1 MGTSSSAMNDPMVGY
16 SQMMQ
21 AQAAQQ
27 SNRLGAD
34 WLDFS
39 KQQFD
44 VANQRQVGID
54 AQTKA
59 ITDQQLV
66 GMKQATDAA
75 AEDRARYKSVFVPLQ
90 DEYIDKARNWD
101 SADAQANAA
110 AQAKADV
117 AQNYAQMKDQN
128 QRAQAARGIR
138 PDSGAWAG
146 TARTADTAAAL
157 GEAGAQNMARRQL
170 INEGMALRG
179 QAINMGQNL
188 PGQANSNLTTSINAG
203 STALGNTLATEN
215 NFRSNIGIMNSGFE
229 GNMAGIKDSGS
240 MWQNIG
246 QNRADMLTASDK
258 MRMDSQNALFGG
270 IGSAAG
276 LGAGIY
282 ASGGLGKS
290 ILR

>member
-59 ITDQQLV
+59 ITDQQLAS
-66 GMKQATDAA
+66 GKTLGDWASA
-75 AEDRARYKSVFVPLQ
+75 DRARYNSTFVPLQ

-101 SADAQANAA
+101 SAGAQANVA

-117 AQNYAQMKDQN
+117 AQNYALMKDQN

-179 QAINMGQNL
+179 NAINMGANL
-188 PGQANSNLTTSINAG
+188 PGQSIDGFNASLNAG
-203 STALGNTLATEN
+203 TAALGNTLAAEN

-229 GNMAGIKDSGS
+229 GNMAGNNASGS

-270 IGSAAG
+270 LGSAAG